1 MNHRHHLVCFVA
13 AAVAI
18 GLLLVSG
25 GSNLPIVGIS
35 AALLICPIV
44 MGVVMWLLMRP
55 GTTQSVNES
64 QRPPV
69 DHVAAG
75 GR

>member
-1 MNHRHHLVCFVA
+1 VNHRHHLICLAA

-18 GLLLVSG
+18 GMLLVSG

-55 GTTQSVNES
+55 DTTKTPDEIG
-64 QRPPV
+64 RTTA
-69 DHVAAG
+69 DHLHAG

>member
-1 MNHRHHLVCFVA
+1 MNHRHHLVCLGA
-13 AAVAI
+13 GAIAI
-18 GLLLVSG
+18 GLLLFSG

-55 GTTQSVNES
+55 APTPTSNRHQSTSAGDMKV
-64 QRPPV
+64 
-69 DHVAAG
+69 G

>member
-1 MNHRHHLVCFVA
+1 VNHRHHLVCLAA

-18 GLLLVSG
+18 GLLVVSG

-35 AALLICPIV
+35 AALFICPIV

-55 GTTQSVNES
+55 APTPTSNQSQSV
-64 QRPPV
+64 PADDLKV
-69 DHVAAG
+69 G

>member
-1 MNHRHHLVCFVA
+1 MRRHHLVCLA
-13 AAVAI
+13 MAAVAI

-55 GTTQSVNES
+55 DTSTVPDEIERTTT
-64 QRPPV
+64 
-69 DHVAAG
+69 DHVHTG

>member
-1 MNHRHHLVCFVA
+1 VNHRHHLVCLA
-13 AAVAI
+13 AAAIAI
-18 GLLLVSG
+18 GLLLFSG

-55 GTTQSVNES
+55 APNQTAKQSQS
-64 QRPPV
+64 TPA
-69 DHVAAG
+69 DHAHVG